1 MGGPGRGHE
10 SLRGGGPV
18 YVSRIRVSGVKC
30 FTGAREVDLAVPPGP
45 GWTVFAGP
53 NGSGKTT
60 LLRVLA
66 MALGA
71 LPGGPAAR
79 WGADG
84 WAQADPAPRWRVG
97 DPPGTPRA
105 HYPLPAPGR
114 RVPLDAELA
123 AEVLPAG
130 WRVSDPE
137 RQHVAR
143 GGLELPL
150 DELGD
155 GTAQLAR
162 LVSQLAAATATPG
175 PVLLDDV
182 DRHLHPHWQ
191 QRIGPWLTERFPHTQ
206 FLVATHSP
214 YVCQAADPGALIRLP
229 GPDEDRAPYRLDE
242 ELHQRVLYGSGEDTV
257 LSELFALPSA
267 YSPAAEAE
275 RRLLVRLE
283 RKMYAGQATDAEL
296 AAYREL
302 GAKLNSSLTARVDEV
317 TARLLGR
324 DG

>member
-1 MGGPGRGHE
+1 M
-10 SLRGGGPV
+10 

-30 FTGAREVDLAVPPGP
+30 FTGAREVDLAVPPEP

-53 NGSGKTT
+53 NGSGKST
-60 LLRVLA
+60 LLLVLA

-71 LPGGPAAR
+71 LPPGPAAR
-79 WGADG
+79 WGAGG

-105 HYPLPAPGR
+105 RYPLRAEGR
-114 RVPLDAELA
+114 RVPLDADLA
-123 AEVLPAG
+123 GRVLPDG

-137 RQHVAR
+137 RQYVAR
-143 GGLELPL
+143 AGLELPL
-150 DELGD
+150 DELGS
-155 GTAQLAR
+155 GTAELAR
-162 LVSQLAAATATPG
+162 LVSQLATAPDRG

-182 DRHLHPHWQ
+182 DRHLHPAWQ
-191 QRIGPWLTERFPHTQ
+191 QRIGPWLTEHFPHTQ

-242 ELHQRVLYGSGEDTV
+242 ELRQRVLYGSGEDTA

-283 RKMYAGQATDAEL
+283 RKMYAGQATAAEL
-296 AAYREL
+296 AEYREL
-302 GAKLNSSLTARVDEV
+302 GARLNSSLTARVDEV

>member
-1 MGGPGRGHE
+1 M
-10 SLRGGGPV
+10 

-30 FTGAREVDLAVPPGP
+30 FDGAREVDLAIPPGP

-60 LLRVLA
+60 LLRALA

-71 LPGGPAAR
+71 LPSGPPAR
-79 WGADG
+79 WGARG
-84 WAQADPAPRWRVG
+84 WVRADPAPRWRVG
-97 DPPGTPRA
+97 DPPGPARA
-105 HYPLPAPGR
+105 RYPLPAEGR
-114 RVPLDAELA
+114 RVPLDADLL

-143 GGLELPL
+143 AGTDLPL

-155 GTAQLAR
+155 GTAALAR
-162 LVSQLAAATATPG
+162 LVSWLAAAPETPG

-182 DRHLHPHWQ
+182 DRHLHPRWQ
-191 QRIGPWLTERFPHTQ
+191 QRLGPWLTARFPHTQ

-214 YVCQAADPGALIRLP
+214 YVCQAADPGALVRLP

-242 ELHQRVLYGSGEDTV
+242 EIRQRVLYGSGEDTA

-275 RRLLVRLE
+275 RRMLVRLE

-302 GAKLNSSLTARVDEV
+302 GARLNSSLTARIDEV

>member
-1 MGGPGRGHE
+1 M
-10 SLRGGGPV
+10 

-30 FTGAREVDLAVPPGP
+30 FTGAREVDLTIPPGP

-53 NGSGKTT
+53 NGSGKST

-66 MALGA
+66 TALGA
-71 LPGGPAAR
+71 LPSGPAAR
-79 WGADG
+79 WGVDG
-84 WAQADPAPRWRVG
+84 WVQADPAPRWRVG
-97 DPPGTPRA
+97 DPQGAPRA
-105 HYPLPAPGR
+105 RYLPRAEGR
-114 RVPLDAELA
+114 RVPLDAELT

-137 RQHVAR
+137 RQYVAR
-143 GGLELPL
+143 GDLELPL

-155 GTAQLAR
+155 GTAGLAR
-162 LVSQLAAATATPG
+162 LVSRLAADQATPG

-182 DRHLHPHWQ
+182 DRHLHPRWQ
-191 QRIGPWLTERFPHTQ
+191 QRIGPWLTERFPHAQ
-206 FLVATHSP
+206 FLVTTHSP

-229 GPDEDRAPYRLDE
+229 GPDEERAPYRLDE
-242 ELHQRVLYGSGEDTV
+242 ELRQRVLYGSGEDTA

-283 RKMYAGQATDAEL
+283 RKMYAGQASEAEL
-296 AAYREL
+296 AEYRVL